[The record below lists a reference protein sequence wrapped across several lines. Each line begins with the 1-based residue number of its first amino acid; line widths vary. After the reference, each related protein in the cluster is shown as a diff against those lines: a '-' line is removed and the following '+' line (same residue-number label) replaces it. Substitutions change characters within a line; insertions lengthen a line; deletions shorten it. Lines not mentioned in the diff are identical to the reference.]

1 MDTRQQRLPLL
12 VVGGYLGA
20 GKTTLINTLLNDPLC
35 QRIAVLVNDFG
46 EIGIDEALLAAE
58 HAEQG
63 EQGEQG
69 EQVNVLYLAN
79 GCVCCS
85 LADGFATALDRVRAM
100 ADRLDRVVVEVS
112 GVGEPGKVAQWAK
125 TPGFSPDGVLVVV
138 DGSRVRVQLAD
149 PRIGQT
155 VAGQVADADL
165 LLLTHGDLLDS
176 DGVSAAERALADL
189 SAAPVLRSPVD
200 PTLLFGMEPVA
211 GGHGPVG
218 HAAHADHVTCSLPL
232 AHPVPRATL
241 ELWRQVRPRGVVR
254 AKGIVRT
261 SDEPEARTVVQS
273 VGDSTSITVSGP
285 WTGDEPGDGA
295 GAVVAIAVPGTQRA
309 ALVKWL
315 GML

>member
-20 GKTTLINTLLNDPLC
+20 GKTTLVNALLADPQG

-46 EIGIDEALLAAE
+46 EIGIDEGLLAADD
-58 HAEQG
+58 G
-63 EQGEQG
+63 D
-69 EQVNVLYLAN
+69 VLSLAN

-85 LADGFATALDRVRAM
+85 LADGFADALDRVRTM
-100 ADRLDRVVVEVS
+100 AGRLDRVVVEVS

-138 DGSRVRVQLAD
+138 DGSRIREQLID
-149 PRIGQT
+149 SRIGQT

-165 LLLTHGDLLDS
+165 LLLTHADLLDS
-176 DGVSAAERALADL
+176 DGVSAAEESLADH
-189 SAAPVLRSPVD
+189 STAAVLRSPVD

-211 GGHGPVG
+211 GGHQPVG

-232 AHPVPRATL
+232 AHPVPRTNL
-241 ELWRQVRPRGVVR
+241 ELWQQARPKGVVR
-254 AKGIVRT
+254 AKGIVRFA
-261 SDEPEARTVVQS
+261 EAPDVRSVVQV
-273 VGDSTSITVSGP
+273 VGDSTSVTASGP

-295 GAVVAIAVPGTQRA
+295 GAVVAIAVPGTPRA

-315 GML
+315 GMFGS

>member
-20 GKTTLINTLLNDPLC
+20 GKTTLVNALLADPQG

-46 EIGIDEALLAAE
+46 EIGIDEGLLAADD
-58 HAEQG
+58 G
-63 EQGEQG
+63 D
-69 EQVNVLYLAN
+69 VLSLAN

-85 LADGFATALDRVRAM
+85 LADGFADALDRVRTM
-100 ADRLDRVVVEVS
+100 AGRLDRVVVEVS

-125 TPGFSPDGVLVVV
+125 TPGFSPDGA
-138 DGSRVRVQLAD
+138 RIREQLID
-149 PRIGQT
+149 SRIGQT

-165 LLLTHGDLLDS
+165 LLLTHADLLDS
-176 DGVSAAERALADL
+176 DGVSAAEGSLADL
-189 SAAPVLRSPVD
+189 STAAVLRSPVD

-211 GGHGPVG
+211 GDHRPVG

-232 AHPVPRATL
+232 AHPVPRTNL
-241 ELWRQVRPRGVVR
+241 ELWQQARPKGVVR
-254 AKGIVRT
+254 AKGIVRFA
-261 SDEPEARTVVQS
+261 EAPDVRSVVQV
-273 VGDSTSITVSGP
+273 VGDSTSVTASGP

-295 GAVVAIAVPGTQRA
+295 GAIVAIAVPGTPRA

-315 GML
+315 GMFGS